1 MLIPNSLLQL
11 RSHKSK
17 TIDNKDTLE
26 GRLALQKSKKI
37 STLVAECLV
46 MQSRLSNGNTTKNRN
61 IGEMFQKQMMKG
73 YVNGF
78 VSTNE

>member
-1 MLIPNSLLQL
+1 
-11 RSHKSK
+11 
-17 TIDNKDTLE
+17 
-26 GRLALQKSKKI
+26 
-37 STLVAECLV
+37 
-46 MQSRLSNGNTTKNRN
+46 MQSRLSNGTTTKNRN